1 MPEHVPFKR
10 VVVTGV
16 ENSGKTTFAKLLA
29 RELHWPM
36 IEEHARRHPA
46 VLNGQVNEDTF
57 DALHESQTDAAADI
71 ARAGHAG
78 VVCDTG
84 DLVLRMWSEQVLGF
98 SWHPLVPPWPS
109 VDLHIL
115 CPTLEVWE
123 EDPLRS
129 MPRLEDRLALEA
141 QYRAHLKHRH
151 HLVAEGDTPEARV
164 AHILAQWPW

>member
-1 MPEHVPFKR
+1 MPDHVPFKR

-36 IEEHARRHPA
+36 IEEHARRHQA

-57 DALHESQTDAAADI
+57 DQLHESQTEAAADI

-98 SWHPLVPPWPS
+98 SWHPLSPPWPS

-141 QYRAHLKHRH
+141 QYRAHLEHRH

>member
-36 IEEHARRHPA
+36 VEEHARRHQA
-46 VLNGQVNEDTF
+46 VLNGAGERRHVRPV
-57 DALHESQTDAAADI
+57 
-71 ARAGHAG
+71 ARVPDRGGGRHRPCRACWGCLRHGRPRLAH
-78 VVCDTG
+78 VVRASVG
-84 DLVLRMWSEQVLGF
+84 LQLAPV
-98 SWHPLVPPWPS
+98 VPPWPS

-141 QYRAHLKHRH
+141 QYRAHLEHRH